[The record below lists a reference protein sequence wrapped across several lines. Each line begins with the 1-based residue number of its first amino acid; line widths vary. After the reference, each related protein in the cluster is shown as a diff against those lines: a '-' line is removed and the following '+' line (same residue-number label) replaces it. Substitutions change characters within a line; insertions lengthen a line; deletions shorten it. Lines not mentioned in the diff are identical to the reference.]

1 MPKLD
6 LTQIYLELEHEI
18 KRLSQSTIVI
28 YRDATR
34 EDAQQVISELK
45 PDIDSWVTQLSQ
57 RTIACYELEGL
68 LESKRDVIKLP
79 RLKNK
84 GVDKNELEN
93 FRNDILRLIAKS
105 IMNSYLNSLFRSQT
119 HTDNKNLKKENLF

>member
-6 LTQIYLELEHEI
+6 LNQIYLELEHEI

-45 PDIDSWVTQLSQ
+45 PDIDSWVSQLSQ

-68 LESKRDVIKLP
+68 LESKRDYIKLP

-105 IMNSYLNSLFRSQT
+105 IMNTYLNSLFRSQP
-119 HTDNKNLKKENLF
+119 HGDNKDLKKENLF

>member
-18 KRLSQSTIVI
+18 KRLSQSTVVI

-45 PDIDSWVTQLSQ
+45 PDIDFWVTQLSQ

-68 LESKRDVIKLP
+68 LESKREQIKLP

-84 GVDKNELEN
+84 SVDPQELEN
-93 FRNDILRLIAKS
+93 LRNDILRMIAKS
-105 IMNSYLNSLFRSQT
+105 IMNIHLNSLFRSQV
-119 HTDNKNLKKENLF
+119 HSENENFDGKNLF

>member
-68 LESKRDVIKLP
+68 LESKRDHIKLP
-79 RLKNK
+79 RLKN
-84 GVDKNELEN
+84 
-93 FRNDILRLIAKS
+93 
-105 IMNSYLNSLFRSQT
+105 
-119 HTDNKNLKKENLF
+119 

>member
-93 FRNDILRLIAKS
+93 FRNDILRLISKS